1 MDIEKKVDKG
11 VRLLNELMVDI
22 IGAAIPGFLSLIV
35 IFVSVVLP
43 ALAIWNNNGTII
55 NASIGSISSGFWWV
69 LLIVC
74 IIVSYCIGHIFY
86 RSDIVKVDKRG
97 IDRYIKES
105 VHNVCKEHYSDEELW
120 QILLRDIQVM
130 KQNLDK
136 CNQINGLCV
145 EKLKEAGELIIEG
158 IKNNQMSDIVGP
170 LLYLLFPEDFG
181 NDIDIKGITSESL
194 TKESKNIMEGY
205 HNLFKAFNCSYDKKK
220 DKEGEKKNM
229 ERVAIYYCILHM
241 QMEAGCASEKRCD
254 FPYINYYKYLL
265 KRGMTELINHV
276 DWMTIE
282 GRTKNKINEK
292 KIQIQVFA
300 PEAYALMNKNESHV
314 RMSSSTWHATSP
326 LMFITGLM
334 AVLMLIWFT
343 YPALSDSCSCISY
356 SDIFVPYR
364 MVLCSLPIVMFCAV
378 FFIRRR
384 IIRYIHYQRLREIQ
398 YVLQVYNQYKDVI
411 SYRKDVLSGK
421 RSERK

>member
-1 MDIEKKVDKG
+1 MDIAKKVDKG

-22 IGAAIPGFLSLIV
+22 IGAVIPGFLSLIV

-43 ALAIWNNNGTII
+43 ALAIWNNNGTIINASII

-86 RSDIVKVDKRG
+86 RSDIVKVDKRD

-105 VHNVCKEHYSDEELW
+105 VHNVCKEHYSNAELW
-120 QILLRDIQVM
+120 QILLKDIQVI
-130 KQNLDK
+130 KQNLNK
-136 CNQINGLCV
+136 CNQINGLCID
-145 EKLKEAGELIIEG
+145 KLKNASCLIIERVNSHQETN
-158 IKNNQMSDIVGP
+158 IMGP

-181 NDIDIKGITSESL
+181 NDIDIEGITYESL
-194 TKESKNIMEGY
+194 TRESKNIMIEY
-205 HNLFKAFNCSYDKKK
+205 QKLFKSFNCSYY
-220 DKEGEKKNM
+220 KKNGL
-229 ERVAIYYCILHM
+229 EGLAICYCILHM
-241 QMEAGCASEKRCD
+241 QMDAGCASKTRCD

-300 PEAYALMNKNESHV
+300 PEAYALMNKNESHI